1 MNRSARTALVACS
14 LGALTAAVVCGAVD
28 ATSRNCP
35 PSPHAASVTFDPQ
48 PWLADLQEARI
59 AFSTR
64 YAGLE
69 WEVFGR
75 DHDISATFATARDRI
90 LHAHD
95 EWDARVAFER
105 LVHRFGDKHV
115 GVSWLPPG
123 GGNEPKFKGLSCEAL
138 GYTTSMQAK
147 PLAALLPGFTP
158 VSLPPD
164 NLFSTGTLIRE
175 SKVIGVIK
183 IPLFT
188 ARGFPSLCESAV
200 EELHL
205 DRAQPCDDACDE
217 KIRVHAEGVMTLQLE
232 AAIKAVQQAG
242 ASTLIV
248 DIAGN
253 GGGSEWNGAASRMLT
268 PVRLE
273 SMRNYFMRGALWT
286 RHFTSLGHDLQEAE
300 RNAQGNDRKML
311 AHFVQLVGE
320 RKRDAE
326 TPCDAGPL
334 WQGEH
339 PSCVWLGDAFF
350 TTGLLSS
357 ADPEALRAK
366 PWASLV
372 FSPMQ
377 YPYHE
382 GVWRGPLIV
391 LVDGGTGSAAE
402 NFAADLQD
410 NHAAVI
416 VGSPTVG
423 AGCGH
428 TDERAPIKLTHTGGV
443 LDLPDCARFRLN
455 GLNLSSGVQPDILVG
470 LRVEDPSRRQASL
483 LDQKLDEVLLRANQ
497 LEGARSSP
505 DRH

>member
-1 MNRSARTALVACS
+1 MNRGARTALVTCAVS
-14 LGALTAAVVCGAVD
+14 VLTAEVVCGGVN
-28 ATSRNCP
+28 ATSPGCP
-35 PSPHAASVTFDPQ
+35 PSAQAASVAFDPQ
-48 PWLADLQEARI
+48 PWLADLQEARV

-75 DHDISATFATARDRI
+75 DHDISATFAAARDRI

-95 EWDARVAFER
+95 EWEARVAFEK

-115 GVSWLPPG
+115 HISWPSPA
-123 GGNEPKFKGLSCEAL
+123 GGNEPKSKGLSCEAL
-138 GYTTSMQAK
+138 GYTASMQQAE
-147 PLAALLPGFTP
+147 PLAVLLPGFTP
-158 VSLPPD
+158 ISLPAGNP
-164 NLFSTGTLIRE
+164 FSTGTLVRE
-175 SKVIGVIK
+175 SKMIGIIK

-217 KIRVHAEGVMTLQLE
+217 KIRVHAEGVMTVQLA
-232 AAIKAVQQAG
+232 AAIKAIQQAG
-242 ASTLIV
+242 AGTLIV

-268 PVRLE
+268 AVRLE

-286 RHFTSLGHDLQEAE
+286 RHFISLEHDLQEAE
-300 RNAQGNDRKML
+300 RKAQGNDRKIL

-320 RKRDAE
+320 RKTDAE
-326 TPCDAGPL
+326 TPCDAAPL

-339 PSCVWLGDAFF
+339 PACLWLGDAFF

-357 ADPEALRAK
+357 ADPQALRAK
-366 PWASLV
+366 PWAALV

-391 LVDGGTGSAAE
+391 LVDAGTGSAAE

-416 VGSPTVG
+416 VGAPTVG

-428 TDERAPIKLTHTGGV
+428 TDERAPIKLSHTGGV
-443 LDLPDCARFRLN
+443 LDLPDCVRIRLN

-470 LRVEDPSRRQASL
+470 LRAEDSLRRRASL
-483 LDQKLDEVLLRANQ
+483 LDQKLDEALLRASR
-497 LEGARSSP
+497 LEGARQASP
-505 DRH
+505 